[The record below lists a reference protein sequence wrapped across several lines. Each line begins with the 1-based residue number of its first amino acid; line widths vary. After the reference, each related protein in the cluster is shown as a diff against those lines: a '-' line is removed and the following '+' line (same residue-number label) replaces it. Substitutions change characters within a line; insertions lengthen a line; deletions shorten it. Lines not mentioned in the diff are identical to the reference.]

1 MKRFVQFIA
10 GAICPE
16 CKSQDTIALNPTDD
30 EIQCVNC
37 DFVEKRP
44 KEKSKDNINEIK
56 VVNLEDFKKNREENR
71 QKLNLQTYIIR
82 STKKCFFTW
91 LYLSLIHI

>member
-30 EIQCVNC
+30 EIYCVNC

-56 VVNLEDFKKNREENR
+56 VVNLEDFKKNKEENR
-71 QKLNLQTYIIR
+71 YKLKLQTYIIR

-91 LYLSLIHI
+91 LYIYK

>member
-16 CKSQDTIALNPTDD
+16 CKSKDTIALNPADD
-30 EIQCVNC
+30 EIYCVKC

-44 KEKSKDNINEIK
+44 EIKDSNNISEIK
-56 VVNLEDFKKNREENR
+56 VINIDDFRKNRDKN
-71 QKLNLQTYIIR
+71 
-82 STKKCFFTW
+82 
-91 LYLSLIHI
+91 

>member
-30 EIQCVNC
+30 E
-37 DFVEKRP
+37 
-44 KEKSKDNINEIK
+44 KSKDNINEIK

-71 QKLNLQTYIIR
+71 
-82 STKKCFFTW
+82 
-91 LYLSLIHI
+91 

>member
-16 CKSQDTIALNPTDD
+16 CKSLDTIALNTQDD
-30 EIQCVNC
+30 EIYCVKC

-44 KEKSKDNINEIK
+44 QEKINNKSDEIK
-56 VVNLEDFKKNREENR
+56 VINLEDFKANRAK
-71 QKLNLQTYIIR
+71 KL
-82 STKKCFFTW
+82 
-91 LYLSLIHI
+91 

>member
-30 EIQCVNC
+30 EIYCVNC

-44 KEKSKDNINEIK
+44 KEKNILDNEEIK
-56 VVNLEDFKKNREENR
+56 VINLDDFKKNRSKN
-71 QKLNLQTYIIR
+71 
-82 STKKCFFTW
+82 
-91 LYLSLIHI
+91 

>member
-16 CKSQDTIALNPTDD
+16 CKSQDTIALNPADD
-30 EIQCVNC
+30 EIYCVNC

-44 KEKSKDNINEIK
+44 EEKSKHNI
-56 VVNLEDFKKNREENR
+56 D
-71 QKLNLQTYIIR
+71 
-82 STKKCFFTW
+82 
-91 LYLSLIHI
+91 